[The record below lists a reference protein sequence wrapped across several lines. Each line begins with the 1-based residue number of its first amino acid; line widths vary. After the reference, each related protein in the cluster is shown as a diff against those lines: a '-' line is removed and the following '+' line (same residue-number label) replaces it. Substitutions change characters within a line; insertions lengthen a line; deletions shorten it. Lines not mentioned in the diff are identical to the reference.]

1 MSSRIGP
8 GKRFGRVPHAGS
20 TALRMVAGLEE
31 ISSRVLRIGDRTV
44 DNVPSRDGAIAM
56 VFQSHAPYPHL
67 SVHDNIST
75 RR

>member
-1 MSSRIGP
+1 
-8 GKRFGRVPHAGS
+8 
-20 TALRMVAGLEE
+20 MVAGLEE
-31 ISSRVLRIGDRTV
+31 ISSRVLGIGDRTV